1 MVDLSRFTKIAIAL
15 TRVTHKTTAQAVSN
29 AMIFLLTP
37 FAACL
42 HIMTT
47 DNGREFAQYGRIAKR
62 LGADFFFAYP
72 GSSWERGANENMNG
86 LIRQFFPKNVRFHIT
101 TAKDIKFAIHRL
113 NHRPRKCLGFKTPH
127 EVFTKQLHSKQHA
140 VALQT

>member
-15 TRVTHKTTAQAVSN
+15 TRVTHKTAQAVSN

-62 LGADFFFAYP
+62 LGADFFFAHP
-72 GSSWERGANENMNG
+72 GSSYCRSAAP
-86 LIRQFFPKNVRFHIT
+86 IRI
-101 TAKDIKFAIHRL
+101 
-113 NHRPRKCLGFKTPH
+113 
-127 EVFTKQLHSKQHA
+127 
-140 VALQT
+140 